1 MHVCGHL
8 PSFAQQTTNSSK
20 SNESEELNNCKLQV
34 ISFLDAFFSA
44 HTDVDHVPEEGNV
57 KSVRLN
63 WIRVYDEYKEHCKLI
78 LVKVS
83 RIAILR
89 SFFNLRTSIGA
100 NIVLISENIGQR
112 VRQDGNI
119 WNVMNVTN

>member
-8 PSFAQQTTNSSK
+8 PSFTQQTTNSSK
-20 SNESEELNNCKLQV
+20 SNESEEFNNCTLQV

-78 LVKVS
+78 LVNPVS
-83 RIAILR
+83 YPK
-89 SFFNLRTSIGA
+89 FCSI
-100 NIVLISENIGQR
+100 R
-112 VRQDGNI
+112 
-119 WNVMNVTN
+119 